1 VIAVVAEEDATT
13 GAVDSQVLARAVTDV
28 VPVVLVPTVVRPAA
42 VDRGDV
48 AMIAVETVAEVINPV
63 EVGRIAIPA
72 TDPATDPARK
82 GRPRISPRCS
92 SHPDPRSRD

>member
-1 VIAVVAEEDATT
+1 MIAVVAEEDATT

-48 AMIAVETVAEVINPV
+48 AMIAVETVAEVIDPV
-63 EVGRIAIPA
+63 EVGRIAI
-72 TDPATDPARK
+72 PATDPARK